1 MFDGGRYRPD
11 PLDDGE
17 RRALRQL
24 EGHSLSHPEQPDWV
38 RLNVQEWV
46 APHLQEA
53 YGEAWGREIAALE
66 KPPPVDLRVNRLKAT
81 VAEAQAALALEGI
94 DTEPMRFA
102 PNGLRLKRRLSVVAG
117 EAFQSGLVEVQDEG
131 SQLVAGLVDAQPGM
145 QIADYCAG
153 AGGKTLAIAAGMN
166 NKGRVVAMDVYESR
180 LERSA
185 QRLRRAGAHNVERRA
200 LDGDNRKWLK
210 RQAGAFDR
218 VLVDAPCTGTGTWRR
233 NPDGRWTL
241 RPEDL
246 AELVPKQAAILDAAA
261 RLVKPGGGLIYAT
274 CSVLPAENER
284 QIEAFLERH
293 PEFAAVPVTDVWRD
307 AMGAE
312 PPPEIAGPY
321 LRLSPLRHG
330 TDGFFAAT
338 LVRKAKTEAEGAVVA
353 PDQRDDVPRA
363 ARDDDGHESHPP
375 RPQER
380 RLRHRPRPCRDLAG
394 DLCRALPDSML
405 AGMSDVRQSAYW
417 SRVLAD
423 RHESRGV
430 FVADDEDMGVVGFGS
445 CGPVRDPPEGLSGRE
460 IRVGEV
466 YTLYVEPDFQNR
478 GLGRRLLDALFRQLR
493 ADGCDT
499 AVLWMLADNPDRF
512 FYEGLGGE
520 RVGERVDT
528 MAGVDV
534 EEVAFGWHDL
544 AAPLVRRK
552 LATED

>member
-1 MFDGGRYRPD
+1 LRGGLIHRSGRDGKGKFDVTPGARVAATIELLDEIVSHAERPADLLANAYFRARRYIGSGDRRAVSDRVWGILRRWGQLRWWLKRTGHPADQTTALARGIVAADLLLVDGQAMPELEAMFDGGTYRPD
-11 PLDDGE
+11 PLDEGE
-17 RRALRQL
+17 VRALRQM
-24 EGHSLSHPEQPDWV
+24 EGHSLPHPEQPDWV

-46 APHLQEA
+46 APHLKEA

-81 VAEAQAALALEGI
+81 VEEARDALRQEGI
-94 DTEPMRFA
+94 ETEPMRYA
-102 PNGLRLKRRLSVVAG
+102 AHGLRLKRRLSVVAG

-131 SQLVAGLVDAQPGM
+131 SQLVAALVDAQPGM

-200 LDGDNRKWLK
+200 IDADNRKWLK

-261 RLVKPGGGLIYAT
+261 RLVKPGGGLVYAT

-293 PEFAAVPVTDVWRD
+293 PEFAVVPVTDVWRD

-312 PPPEIAGPY
+312 PPPEIASGPY
-321 LRLSPLRHG
+321 MRLSPLRHG

-338 LVRKAKTEAEGAVVA
+338 LVRNAPASPPQSEGAGPGA
-353 PDQRDDVPRA
+353 DEGEA
-363 ARDDDGHESHPP
+363 A
-375 RPQER
+375 
-380 RLRHRPRPCRDLAG
+380 
-394 DLCRALPDSML
+394 
-405 AGMSDVRQSAYW
+405 
-417 SRVLAD
+417 
-423 RHESRGV
+423 
-430 FVADDEDMGVVGFGS
+430 
-445 CGPVRDPPEGLSGRE
+445 
-460 IRVGEV
+460 
-466 YTLYVEPDFQNR
+466 
-478 GLGRRLLDALFRQLR
+478 
-493 ADGCDT
+493 
-499 AVLWMLADNPDRF
+499 
-512 FYEGLGGE
+512 
-520 RVGERVDT
+520 
-528 MAGVDV
+528 
-534 EEVAFGWHDL
+534 
-544 AAPLVRRK
+544 
-552 LATED
+552 AT